1 MAEHDAAGA
10 RPMDGA
16 DGRERPTFSPEMGAW
31 PAARL
36 PKETRMG
43 QVYTCP
49 SCAKK
54 IEDGQDWS
62 LIEKEG
68 DVEIR
73 AHAGRC
79 AMTAMHSFHKAP
91 PKPAPGVV
99 TPKKKR

>member
-1 MAEHDAAGA
+1 M
-10 RPMDGA
+10 
-16 DGRERPTFSPEMGAW
+16 
-31 PAARL
+31 

-62 LIEKEG
+62 LIEKQG

-73 AHAGRC
+73 AHAERC
-79 AMTAMHSFHKAP
+79 AMRAMHTFHKAP
-91 PKPAPGVV
+91 LKPASGLV
-99 TPKKKR
+99 TPKKRR

>member
-1 MAEHDAAGA
+1 MLTYS
-10 RPMDGA
+10 RI
-16 DGRERPTFSPEMGAW
+16 PTD
-31 PAARL
+31 
-36 PKETRMG
+36 PKEARMG

-62 LIEKEG
+62 LIRKEG

-73 AHAGRC
+73 AHAERC
-79 AMTAMHSFHKAP
+79 AMTAMHRFHQAP
-91 PKPAPGVV
+91 PKPALKAV

>member
-1 MAEHDAAGA
+1 M
-10 RPMDGA
+10 
-16 DGRERPTFSPEMGAW
+16 
-31 PAARL
+31 

-62 LIEKEG
+62 LIEKQG

-79 AMTAMHSFHKAP
+79 AMKAMHSFHKAP

>member
-1 MAEHDAAGA
+1 
-10 RPMDGA
+10 
-16 DGRERPTFSPEMGAW
+16 
-31 PAARL
+31 
-36 PKETRMG
+36 MG

-62 LIEKEG
+62 LIEKQG

-79 AMTAMHSFHKAP
+79 AMRAMHSFHKAP
-91 PKPAPGVV
+91 PKPDPRVV
-99 TPKKKR
+99 TPKKRPIDTTPAGPTGTATRMDGCFRWLAERRAGLSPRTQ

>member
-1 MAEHDAAGA
+1 MLPGHG
-10 RPMDGA
+10 RWPGST
-16 DGRERPTFSPEMGAW
+16 GRERPTFSPATG
-31 PAARL
+31 ARL

-62 LIEKEG
+62 LIDKQG
-68 DVEIR
+68 DVEVR

-79 AMTAMHSFHKAP
+79 AMGAMHSFHKAP